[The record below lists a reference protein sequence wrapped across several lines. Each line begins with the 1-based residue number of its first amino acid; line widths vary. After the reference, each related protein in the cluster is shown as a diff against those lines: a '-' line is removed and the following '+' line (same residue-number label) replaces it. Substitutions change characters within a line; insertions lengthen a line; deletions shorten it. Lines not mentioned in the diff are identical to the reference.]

1 MWKVGCTKI
10 ERTRARYIF
19 LVCVH
24 GNSRKVI
31 FWVKRSIPE
40 NFQREFFLE
49 LIPTESLRTQD
60 SENVVGLGDRAS
72 VSKLQRLIVRS

>member
-1 MWKVGCTKI
+1 MWKVGGTKI
-10 ERTRARYIF
+10 EGTRARYIF

-40 NFQREFFLE
+40 NFQRENLSE

-60 SENVVGLGDRAS
+60 SENVDGLGNQAL
-72 VSKLQRLIVRS
+72 VSKL

>member
-1 MWKVGCTKI
+1 MWMVGGTKI

-24 GNSRKVI
+24 GNSRKLI

-40 NFQREFFLE
+40 NFQWENFSE
-49 LIPTESLRTQD
+49 LILTESLRTQD
-60 SENVVGLGDRAS
+60 SENVYERWVQQILTLFRSAEVG
-72 VSKLQRLIVRS
+72 